1 MKKWAKYLR
10 SSQIFTTFV
19 ARNEGDVKALTKAP
33 AGAQYRPKT
42 LEKHEVWLTG
52 FKIQDSSFKIQDS
65 GFKIQDSG

>member
-1 MKKWAKYLR
+1 MKKWVKYLR

-33 AGAQYRPKT
+33 AGAGIST
-42 LEKHEVWLTG
+42 EGLTKNTGSG
-52 FKIQDSSFKIQDS
+52 FKFQDSSFKIQVS